1 MKNHIL
7 KLSSYPLSW
16 KQYRFCKNDFPPT
29 NSHLLLL
36 PLFLRTSHLNGN
48 LVFYKMCISNFESC
62 ACSLLGSHQKGVFS
76 TGVSAQVFPVCSLHP
91 GLSWQPLHLFCLA
104 SQLPPCF
111 IVNAFFFAIFSV
123 TSKMR

>member
-62 ACSLLGSHQKGVFS
+62 ACSLLGAVRRASSPPVYQLK
-76 TGVSAQVFPVCSLHP
+76 VSCVLTSPRSLLAAAPFVLSGFPAA
-91 GLSWQPLHLFCLA
+91 PLFHYKCTFLCY
-104 SQLPPCF
+104 
-111 IVNAFFFAIFSV
+111 FFNDL
-123 TSKMR
+123 